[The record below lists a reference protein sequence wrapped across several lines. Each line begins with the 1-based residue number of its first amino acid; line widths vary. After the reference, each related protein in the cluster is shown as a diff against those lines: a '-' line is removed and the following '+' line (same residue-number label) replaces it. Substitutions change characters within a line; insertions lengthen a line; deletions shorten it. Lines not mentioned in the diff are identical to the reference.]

1 VRHTKDCQSVGAV
14 VREKDRHF
22 INHYAES
29 RGETA
34 ASCQL
39 RMVADEPAQNEE
51 NRRISFC

>member
-1 VRHTKDCQSVGAV
+1 LSVSSVV

-29 RGETA
+29 GGERA

-51 NRRISFC
+51 NRRISIC